1 MANSNE
7 KAVSRNIADIKVNVD
22 AGHGSNT
29 AGKRTAPFTKDVDI
43 DGDGKVDVKKGKQY
57 SEHYANVMVA
67 NKLYNKLKSR
77 GFGVHR
83 TGWNDTNAKDD
94 EDVTIADRQKSVR
107 NAKCDLSISCHFNA
121 YGDGNS
127 YNTANGIGIYIHST
141 KSNLIDSERFANV
154 LLNQLVKG
162 TKQKNRGVNAG
173 NFGMCNAKNMGVQG
187 AVIVELAFMTN
198 EYEAQELMA
207 SEKYCEEC
215 AEELFKGVCDYY
227 GVDYKKEIVEDK
239 KVDSPS
245 TQPTNQSSNEYL
257 VKVTA
262 SALNIRKAA
271 SMDAVVTGIIRDK
284 GVYTIVETSKNGKWG
299 KLKSGAGWIS
309 LSYTKKL

>member
-1 MANSNE
+1 MTKEIDLSE
-7 KAVSRNIADIKVNVD
+7 IKVNVD
-22 AGHGSNT
+22 GGHGSDT
-29 AGKRTAPFTKDVDI
+29 AGKRTAPFSKSVDI
-43 DGDGKVDVKKGKQY
+43 DGDGKIDVKKGQQY
-57 SEHYANVMVA
+57 REHYANVMVA
-67 NKLYNKLKSR
+67 SKLYEKLKKR

-94 EDVTIADRQKSVR
+94 KDTSITARQKSVR
-107 NAKCDLSISCHFNA
+107 NAKCDISISCHFNA
-121 YGDGNS
+121 YGSGAEF
-127 YNTANGIGIYIHST
+127 NTANGIGIYVHST
-141 KSNLIDSERFANV
+141 KANQLDSVKLATV
-154 LLNQLVKG
+154 LLDKLIAG

-173 NFGMCNAKNMGVQG
+173 AFGMCNAKNMGVKG
-187 AVIVELAFMTN
+187 AVIVEFAFMTH

-207 SEKYCEEC
+207 NEKYCEEC

-245 TQPTNQSSNEYL
+245 VQPTNQSSKQY
-257 VKVTA
+257 KVRITA
-262 SALNIRKAA
+262 SALNIRKEA
-271 SMDAVVTGIIRDK
+271 SISSVVTGIIRDK
-284 GVYTIVETSKNGKWG
+284 GVYTIVETSKDGKWG